1 MAVNRGRVW
10 LGGLVGGVVWII
22 WGRLIELF
30 VIGEARYQAA
40 QNAGLLLKTPRY
52 PFFIGQWVVIT
63 LLLAIIVAHLYA
75 WSRQTLGPGPGTAL
89 KIGFLVGFVAGFP
102 ENFAPAA
109 WSPLE
114 RIFPLGWMLSMW
126 IGSILAALVAGWLY
140 KE

>member
-1 MAVNRGRVW
+1 MAVTRGRVW

-22 WGRLIELF
+22 WGTLIELS
-30 VIGEARYQAA
+30 VIGETRYQAA

-52 PFFIGQWVVIT
+52 PFFIGQWMVIT

-89 KIGFLVGFVAGFP
+89 KIGFLMGFVAGFP
-102 ENFAPAA
+102 ENFAQAA

-114 RIFPLGWMLSMW
+114 RIYPLGWMLSMW
-126 IGSILAALVAGWLY
+126 IGSILAALVAGWFY

>member
-10 LGGLVGGVVWII
+10 LGGVAGGVVWVI
-22 WGRLIELF
+22 WGTVVELF
-30 VIGEARYQAA
+30 IVGDARYKAA
-40 QNAGLLLKTPRY
+40 QDAGLFLKASRY
-52 PFFIGQWVVIT
+52 PFFVGQWIVIT
-63 LLLAIIVAHLYA
+63 LLLAIIIAHLYA

-102 ENFAPAA
+102 ENFATAA
-109 WSPLE
+109 WSPME
-114 RIFPLGWMLSMW
+114 RIFSLGWMLAMW